1 MRIALKFAYDRK
13 QFNGYARQP
22 SLKTVEGKI
31 IDLLTSH
38 DFIEDAKE
46 SMFRS
51 AVGQIKKFLL
61 LEVLLHLRTFRYLFY
76 RISSKIEIEIL

>member
-51 AVGQIKKFLL
+51 ASRTDK
-61 LEVLLHLRTFRYLFY
+61 EV
-76 RISSKIEIEIL
+76 SSLGSVVAFKNI